1 MASAAN
7 SVKTKAVKTSN
18 PNPLFIDCEI
28 PAICQ
33 LWAYRLLLKKKLL
46 RGHYDIFSDLSPE
59 ELEKIGISEQA
70 QYMTPNQLERSL
82 ALKVRALDQDANTQI
97 PAALANNIA
106 HLAHMVGLSA
116 FEQHLLALMV
126 LIKMVEPLNQV
137 CTAFRVLKIADVEN
151 WLALTLACP
160 VPQVRAAIGT
170 RSPLISSGLMTLE
183 PSIDFSEAFDFI
195 NVSFPRDLMQENQ
208 DPNQLMRDIVQL
220 ATPATLGMADYPHIA
235 ADLGI
240 LIPYLRQALA
250 QQQPGVNIL
259 IYGPPGTGKS
269 ELTRVVAQQLD
280 LSLFEVSSEDD
291 EGDPISG
298 GRRMRAYRFAQ
309 RYLSSKPNLLLFDET
324 EDVFSQNPFSREF
337 EQRKCWLN
345 RILEQNPVPSF
356 WLTNDVTTLDNAAIR
371 RFDLVIELPTL
382 PLPKRAELLQKAA
395 GGFLTPDAA
404 HELAQ
409 HADLTPAI
417 ITRAAKVVG
426 QVGQV
431 AELQDQSQQTQ
442 ALQLLMERT
451 LTAQGF
457 ALKKT
462 AAVPLNPVYDPALIN
477 SDIDLTTLVTGLQQ
491 AGSARLCFY
500 GPPGTGKTAFCH
512 YLAQSLGRPLL
523 VKPASELLSCYL
535 GETEQLIAAAFAEAK
550 SLGAILLLD
559 EVDSFLQERSK
570 AQRTWE
576 ITQVNELLLQMEAFQ
591 GIFVATTNLMQQLDQ
606 ASLRRFDLK
615 VCFQYLQPEQ
625 ACDLLHAH
633 CKNLGLTASMADLKQ
648 LQSALQLTPGDFQAV
663 ARQHRF
669 LPFAS
674 GSAFVEALLKDTA
687 LKGGFMTTATSTR
700 LQ

>member
-7 SVKTKAVKTSN
+7 SVKAKSVKTSN
-18 PNPLFIDCEI
+18 PNPLFIDCEV

-33 LWAYRLLLKKKLL
+33 LWSYRLLLKKKLL
-46 RGHYDIFSDLSPE
+46 RGQYDILADLSLDD
-59 ELEKIGISEQA
+59 LENIGISEQL
-70 QYMTPNQLERSL
+70 QYLTPNQLQRSL
-82 ALKVRALDQDANTQI
+82 ALKARELEQNADTQI
-97 PAALANNIA
+97 PAVLANNIA
-106 HLAHMVGLSA
+106 SLAQMVGLSD
-116 FEQHLLALMV
+116 FEQQLFALCVLL
-126 LIKMVEPLNQV
+126 KMVEPFNKV
-137 CTAFRVLKIADVEN
+137 CTLFSVDKATDLEN
-151 WLALTLACP
+151 WLSMTLASP
-160 VPQVRAAIGT
+160 VPQVRAAIHS
-170 RSPLISSGLMTLE
+170 RSTLISSGLLAFE
-183 PSIDFSEAFDFI
+183 PALDVTEAFGFI
-195 NVSFPRDLMQENQ
+195 NRGFPRALMQENQ
-208 DPNQLMRDIVQL
+208 DPNQLLRDMVHV
-220 ATPATLGMADYPHIA
+220 ASAPTLCLADYPHIA
-235 ADLGI
+235 ADLSI
-240 LIPYLRQALA
+240 LLPYLQHVLA
-250 QQQPGVNIL
+250 QRQPGVNIL

-280 LSLFEVSSEDD
+280 LTLFEVSSEDD
-291 EGDPISG
+291 DGDPIPGS
-298 GRRMRAYRFAQ
+298 RRMRAYRFAQ
-309 RYLSSKPNLLLFDET
+309 RCLGNKPNLLLFDET
-324 EDVFSQNPFSREF
+324 EDVFSQNPFSRDF

-345 RILEQNPVPSF
+345 RLLEQNSLPSF
-356 WLTNDVTTLDNAAIR
+356 WLTNDVSTIDPAALR
-371 RFDLVIELPTL
+371 RFDVVIELPTL

-404 HELAQ
+404 NMLAQ
-409 HADLTPAI
+409 HENLTPAI

-426 QVGQV
+426 QLSQ
-431 AELQDQSQQTQ
+431 LKDQTEQTQ

-462 AAVPLNPVYDPALIN
+462 TAVSPIDPVYDPALLN
-477 SDIDLTTLVTGLQQ
+477 SDIDLATLVTGLQQ

-523 VKPASELLSCYL
+523 VKPASELLSCFI

-559 EVDSFLQERSK
+559 EVDSFLQERNK

-615 VCFQYLQPEQ
+615 VSFQYLQPEQ
-625 ACDLLHAH
+625 ACDLFHAH
-633 CKNLGLTASMADLKQ
+633 CKHLGLTASMADLKQ
-648 LQSALQLTPGDFQAV
+648 LQSALQLTPGDFHAV

-669 LPFAS
+669 RPFSS
-674 GSAFVEALLKDTA
+674 GSSFVEALLKDTVF
-687 LKGGFMTTATSTR
+687 KGGVTTAPSR